1 MSDPHQP
8 KQQPAPGGDARPLED
23 AGTQALAEA
32 LASSFKLVK
41 VIMILLVIVFL
52 GSGVREISSYE
63 RGIKLSFG
71 RPVGAGEGALLRPG
85 WHWAWPYPI
94 DEIVKIPIG
103 QVQEVTST
111 VGWYGR
117 TKEQAATGIEPPMM
131 PTLNPVWD
139 SFLLTGD
146 GNIMHSRATLRYR
159 ITDAV
164 RYAFNFTNASNL
176 VQNALN
182 NSLNYAATRFKVD
195 DAVRKEVTRFKEEV
209 RRRVEQLLTA
219 QDLGVLVENLE
230 IASIP
235 PRQVKEAFDAVLS
248 AEATRS
254 KAINDAQAA
263 ANGIIATASGA
274 AQSVV
279 NLAYSEASRM
289 TNSISADARYFL
301 DQLKHYRANP
311 KLYVSRL
318 QVEYAGRIMTNVAT
332 KIVLQEGDSA
342 SKRELRL
349 QLSREPAAPP
359 PAKPG
364 ER

>member
-131 PTLNPVWD
+131 PTLIKYSTGVWGCE
-139 SFLLTGD
+139 TP
-146 GNIMHSRATLRYR
+146 MQ
-159 ITDAV
+159 
-164 RYAFNFTNASNL
+164 FNA
-176 VQNALN
+176 ALQRRK
-182 NSLNYAATRFKVD
+182 LNHRPRLK
-195 DAVRKEVTRFKEEV
+195 
-209 RRRVEQLLTA
+209 
-219 QDLGVLVENLE
+219 
-230 IASIP
+230 P
-235 PRQVKEAFDAVLS
+235 P
-248 AEATRS
+248 T
-254 KAINDAQAA
+254 
-263 ANGIIATASGA
+263 
-274 AQSVV
+274 
-279 NLAYSEASRM
+279 
-289 TNSISADARYFL
+289 
-301 DQLKHYRANP
+301 
-311 KLYVSRL
+311 
-318 QVEYAGRIMTNVAT
+318 
-332 KIVLQEGDSA
+332 
-342 SKRELRL
+342 
-349 QLSREPAAPP
+349 
-359 PAKPG
+359 
-364 ER
+364 